1 MTTSNCYPSS
11 KSLKYREQIMET
23 FYKARKSAKDF
34 KESEQKTLRNKENKL
49 MVGKIMK
56 MDSDIKQIANLDKGQ
71 HQLKH
76 SLSKDN
82 KRK

>member
-1 MTTSNCYPSS
+1 
-11 KSLKYREQIMET
+11 
-23 FYKARKSAKDF
+23 
-34 KESEQKTLRNKENKL
+34 